1 MTNLLANVLSPV
13 RMAYFLAFILVLQV
27 VLASSFST
35 IKVPLDSSRRIL
47 RPDIYGYSIEPS
59 SVDPYIQSN
68 LTSNILKNI
77 AQIIG
82 KPAPIR
88 VGGNIADQTQFE
100 ANLRTPSSA
109 LPNDT
114 EVEVFRIRKDWFAGW
129 RDYFP
134 SGTDFVYT
142 LNLRNTT
149 GSWSTAMKEAEAA
162 IDILGKSLSLFEL
175 GNEIDHYVSK
185 GWRKPGWD
193 TKQYISQWH
202 NLTNQILSSA
212 FYKQAK
218 RKPHFQAAVFADPP
232 SVPDQQD
239 EVDDFDIINVTRA
252 GLVDTSIIQTYAVH
266 LYPQSTCDAARESR
280 LSLNLLSDHQVIW
293 TNLSQYIPQEAA
305 AQAANRPLILGEAN
319 SASCSGKSGISDT
332 FGAALWGTD
341 FVLTAASIGI
351 EQVYFHLGHQS
362 EYSAFTP
369 LSYEYKG
376 ENLSA
381 GIRAN
386 FYSHMFLAHVLAGN
400 NGWPWEIA
408 ALPTANASDF
418 SGYAIF
424 AGDQKLNLEKLVFI
438 DLGVWNSTHGLHNP
452 STLSFTDSEFASS
465 GTRPQR
471 KVQVHTPWKPGT
483 RIEILK
489 LQGPGTNAK
498 SDINVSGVS
507 LDSRTGNLRGQRKN
521 EEGIV
526 QNGGLVQTELLQTEA
541 ILIQKA

>member
-1 MTNLLANVLSPV
+1 
-13 RMAYFLAFILVLQV
+13 MAYILTFILLLQV
-27 VLASSFST
+27 ALASSFST
-35 IKVPLDSSRRIL
+35 IKVPLDSPKRIL

-77 AQIIG
+77 AEIIE

-100 ANLRTPSSA
+100 PNLGTPSSA
-109 LPNDT
+109 LPDDT
-114 EVEVFRIRKDWFAGW
+114 KVEVFRIRKDWFAGW

-162 IDILGKSLSLFEL
+162 VNVLGESLSFFEL
-175 GNEIDHYVSK
+175 GNEIDHYISK

-193 TKQYISQWH
+193 TKQYTRQWYQ
-202 NLTNQILSSA
+202 LTDQILSSA

-232 SVPDQQD
+232 WVPDQQD

-252 GLVDTSIIQTYAVH
+252 GLVDPSIIRTYAVH

-280 LSLNLLSDHQVIW
+280 LSLNLLSDHQVVW

-305 AQAANRPLILGEAN
+305 ARAADSSLVLGETN
-319 SASCSGKSGISDT
+319 SASCSGRSGISDT

-341 FVLTAASIGI
+341 LVLTAASIGI
-351 EQVYFHLGHQS
+351 EQVFFHLGHQS

-369 LSYEYKG
+369 LPYNYKG

-386 FYSHMFLAHVLAGN
+386 FYSHFFLAHVLAGN
-400 NGWPWEIA
+400 NGRPREIA
-408 ALPTANASDF
+408 ALPAANASDF

-424 AGDQKLNLEKLVFI
+424 AGEQELNLEKLVFI

-452 STLSFTDSEFASS
+452 STLSLTDSDFASS

-471 KVQVHTPWKPGT
+471 KMQVVTPWKPGT

-507 LDSRTGNLRGQRKN
+507 LDSKTGNLRGQTKR
-521 EEGIV
+521 EGGIV
-526 QNGGLVQTELLQTEA
+526 QNGGLVQIELLQAEA
-541 ILIQKA
+541 MLIQKA